1 MHLML
6 CSDEDCTR
14 LLIESVNELTEWM
27 ARDNKTD
34 PEILCWIPKYILMR
48 GVKSLLDLG
57 IMSPQFKALAHSQDL
72 IGWRDFTEGY
82 ISTQFYKIQTFH
94 LAMSSSFLNGKDWTK
109 QFISK
114 LLQITHSQWIYCNV
128 LLHDRRQGYLHMK
141 SAEEIMREIE
151 SLSSLASEDVPKASR
166 FLLEITFTEL
176 SKFHIETQKY
186 WTLAMTAA
194 RTAQELNL
202 ARGA

>member
-27 ARDNKTD
+27 ARDNKTN
-34 PEILCWIPKYILMR
+34 PEILYWILKYILMR
-48 GVKSLLDLG
+48 GVKSLSDLG

-82 ISTQFYKIQTFH
+82 ISTQFYEIQTFH
-94 LAMSSSFLNGKDWTK
+94 LAMSSSLLNGKDWTK

-114 LLQITHSQWIYCNV
+114 LLQITHSQWIYRNV
-128 LLHDRRQGYLHMK
+128 LLHDRRQGYLHTK

-151 SLSSLASEDVPKASR
+151 SLSSLAPEDAPKASR
-166 FLLEITFTEL
+166 FLLKINFTEL

-186 WTLAMTAA
+186 WTLAVTVAC
-194 RTAQELNL
+194 TAQELNL